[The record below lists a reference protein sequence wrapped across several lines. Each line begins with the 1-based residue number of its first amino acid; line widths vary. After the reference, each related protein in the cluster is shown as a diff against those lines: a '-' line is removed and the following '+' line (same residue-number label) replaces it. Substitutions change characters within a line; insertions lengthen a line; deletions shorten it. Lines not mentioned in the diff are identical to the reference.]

1 MDPLVAY
8 IQAIY
13 NANRRSGRFIVDIAK
28 TIEELNT
35 KVFITDH
42 RPITHAIDTI
52 VRESHTTT
60 VNAARTHIEVVI
72 IGK

>member
-1 MDPLVAY
+1 MDPLVEY

-13 NANRRSGRFIVDIAK
+13 NANRRSRRFIVDIAK
-28 TIEELNT
+28 TIEDLNT

-42 RPITHAIDTI
+42 RPIMHVIDA
-52 VRESHTTT
+52 VVQESHTTT
-60 VNAARTHIEVVI
+60 VNAARTHIEVSI